1 MFYRRKR
8 GADMGKLYQIGS
20 AIVRVYANDH
30 LPPHFHIVSPDDQ
43 ALVEIETLKILKGTL
58 GTNGQAALRWAS
70 GNIATVKAEWNR
82 VNQRFPMA

>member
-1 MFYRRKR
+1 
-8 GADMGKLYQIGS
+8 MGKLYQIGN

-58 GTNGQAALRWAS
+58 GTNGKAALMWAS
-70 GNIATVKAEWNR
+70 ENIATIKAEWNR
-82 VNQRFPMA
+82 VNQRFPIA